1 MTNRLSFVIA
11 SVMVLSAGAVQAKK
25 MGGSVTF
32 SDEVRPLKP
41 GNSTRVEVGNR
52 CEKLHNEIYALQVRP
67 QQHPT
72 AMAFTRRMSPRAKRR
87 GRPTCRRQN
96 TSCVDPSLVTSK
108 ALEKDRTAIE
118 ADGDLSVLPF
128 NIVRFVQVTP
138 TPASRLPARESGMP
152 DR

>member
-72 AMAFTRRMSPRAKRR
+72 AMAFTRRMSPRAKR
-87 GRPTCRRQN
+87 
-96 TSCVDPSLVTSK
+96 
-108 ALEKDRTAIE
+108 
-118 ADGDLSVLPF
+118 
-128 NIVRFVQVTP
+128 
-138 TPASRLPARESGMP
+138 
-152 DR
+152 